1 MVDYIVIGGYDETG
15 KKDQFMIRFICKTN
29 FKNTIFITKEIEHI
43 LETDHITSNKYF
55 SLLDFESDQH
65 FFYFDTEGE
74 KRTKKLVKYVRVR
87 VEVEV

>member
-1 MVDYIVIGGYDETG
+1 MLVFFFPSSVLI
-15 KKDQFMIRFICKTN
+15 
-29 FKNTIFITKEIEHI
+29 
-43 LETDHITSNKYF
+43 
-55 SLLDFESDQH
+55 ESDQH